1 MEIDEKIIKTEKMIR
16 KVRQVRA
23 MVKIAMAEM
32 DNQYTYT
39 TSTIFRGNFIGDV
52 IRKKRTDRLNASIN
66 KVQQAMLRLEADLM
80 LYDEKLAQSL
90 RLPAKMAEAG
100 RVTGKLD
107 DITLRSRMRYR
118 QFDVAKSLRN
128 LETILDRLED
138 DKEKLRFIKK
148 DQEGLI

>member
-1 MEIDEKIIKTEKMIR
+1 MEIDAKIIKTEKMIR

-52 IRKKRTDRLNASIN
+52 IRKKRIDRLNASIN

-80 LYDEKLAQSL
+80 LYDEELAQSL

-100 RVTGKLD
+100 RVAGKLD